1 MKKLILITLL
11 YATIVTS
18 IAGIHA
24 IVKGESFMLA
34 TSLLANSAFC
44 LAAFY
49 NWKDINV

>member
-11 YATIVTS
+11 YATIITS

-24 IVKGESFMLA
+24 IVKDEFMLA

-49 NWKDINV
+49 NWKDIEP